1 MREWRALLLVLGL
14 CAGVARANV
23 VIEEAV
29 PAPAEAD
36 TRLPGYTE
44 LSGAPESASDGELRV
59 SVATTLPRPRRG
71 YFPLEV
77 ELHNTGSTPRVV
89 DIAVTATAT
98 EVRRVEVSRRRV
110 EVGAR
115 QKLSAW
121 MPVPVLARHGLVRV
135 ESPGLNLRVFSFYAT
150 DSSGHTVLVL
160 GTEKAFAEGS
170 HLPRVEDGKLTVRF
184 LSPENAPR
192 ELAAYVGHSRIV
204 VAGDVTA
211 LPADV
216 WSALEAY
223 AASGGLLTL
232 LHPPRDVEQRLPLLT
247 RSNPGDVLPYG
258 FGQVRLCD
266 GAEGCASGLLA
277 DAAALESNEAP
288 RPGPVHPAPPPSRW
302 GQQPALGAGL
312 SPLLPGVQAPV
323 GRFLGL
329 ITLFVLAVGPGGL
342 LLARRKG
349 PVALLIAVPSVALV
363 TCLAFVGWSLLVEG
377 LTLHAARYSVT
388 WLDRERDRAVTVG
401 LGGYYANLEPE
412 PFQVPALS
420 ALLSSDSDWES
431 RPLEADWT
439 RGMVV
444 TGGFLSARTYQEW
457 GEVAVAPSRAR
468 LGVSAE
474 GGQLRIRNALGAP
487 LVEGY
492 VRSGDG
498 WWKLPALAEGA
509 EGLATRLPGDIS
521 DSAIDALRPDEAV
534 GRRLY
539 PVLGR
544 LFQEPLPEGGFL
556 AKLEGP
562 GWTFSEAIP
571 VRLHEGV
578 HLVRGR
584 VDGP

>member
-14 CAGVARANV
+14 CAGVVRAEV
-23 VIEEAV
+23 VIEEA
-29 PAPAEAD
+29 APAAAVED
-36 TRLPGYTE
+36 PRLPGYVET
-44 LSGAPESASDGELRV
+44 SGAPESASDGELRV
-59 SVATTLPRPRRG
+59 SVATTLLRSPRG
-71 YFPLEV
+71 YYPLEV

-89 DIAVTATAT
+89 EIGITATAS
-98 EVRRVEVSRRRV
+98 EVRRVEVSRRQV
-110 EVGAR
+110 EVGPR
-115 QKLSAW
+115 QRLSAW
-121 MPVPVLARHGLVRV
+121 MIVPVIARGGIVRV
-135 ESPGLNLRVFSFYAT
+135 ESPGLTFRAFSFYST
-150 DSSGHTVLVL
+150 DGSGQPVLVL
-160 GTEKAFAEGS
+160 GTQKAFEEGT
-170 HLPRVEDGKLTVRF
+170 HLPRVEEGKLAVRF

-192 ELAAYVGHSRIV
+192 ELAAYVGHPFIV

-223 AASGGLLTL
+223 AATGGQLTL
-232 LHPPRDVEQRLPLLT
+232 LHPPRDVDLRLPLLT
-247 RSNPGDVLPYG
+247 RPTPGDVQPYG
-258 FGQVRLCD
+258 FGQVRLCE

-277 DAAALESNEAP
+277 DAAALESSNAP
-288 RPGPVHPAPPPSRW
+288 RPGPVHPASPPSRW
-302 GQQPALGAGL
+302 GHQQALGSGL
-312 SPLLPGVQAPV
+312 WPLLPGVQAPV

-363 TCLAFVGWSLLVEG
+363 TCLAFVGWSVVVEG
-377 LTLHAARYSVT
+377 FSLHAARYSVT
-388 WLDRERDRAVTVG
+388 WLDRERDRTVTVG
-401 LGGYYANLEPE
+401 VGGYYANLEPE
-412 PFQVPALS
+412 PFQVPVLG

-457 GEVAVAPSRAR
+457 GEVAVGPSRAR

-492 VRSGDG
+492 VRSGGG

-509 EGLATRLPGDIS
+509 EGLATRLPASTRD
-521 DSAIDALRPDEAV
+521 DVTEELRPTKDV
-534 GRRLY
+534 DQRLS

-556 AKLEGP
+556 ARLEGP
-562 GWTFSEAIP
+562 GWTFSAAIP
-571 VRLHEGV
+571 VSLHEGS